1 MDREQV
7 ALDYLENTTPSLTA
21 LAQSIWDHPE
31 IGLMENHAAGL
42 IAGELER
49 NGFSVTREAAGLPT
63 AFIASWGTGGPTIG
77 ILGEYDALPGLSQ
90 KVAPIREPAEAG
102 APGHACGHNLLG
114 TASMGAALA
123 AKHAMEQCQIP
134 GTIRYHG
141 CPAEE
146 TLIGKVF
153 MARAGVFDDI
163 DAMLSWHPS
172 CLNTAKR
179 TINTAL
185 NSFKVNYHGIAAHA
199 AGSPEE
205 GRSAL
210 DGIELM
216 DVGVNFLREHIIQ
229 EARIHYTITHGGQA
243 PNIVPEFAQAWYYV
257 RAPRRDQ
264 VEDIY
269 ARVLDIARGAALM
282 SGTSHDI
289 EFITGCYDTL
299 INTVVSE
306 VLQKKM
312 EKIGPPP
319 FADEDRALA
328 KSLQGTFPEGSI
340 DRVLDRID
348 TTREAV
354 GDLLCEK
361 VVGPIGVGKMMGGS
375 TDVGD
380 VSYIVPTAEITTC
393 CWPIGTPGHSWQ
405 IVASSGSSIGAKGM
419 MLAAKTLALAA
430 LKLET
435 APDILAAARA
445 EFEAATRN
453 KEYISP
459 IPDDV
464 DLQLPQTEK

>member
-7 ALDYLENTTPSLTA
+7 ALDYLENTAPSLTD
-21 LAQSIWDHPE
+21 LAKCIWDHPE
-31 IGLMENHAAGL
+31 IGLMEKHASDL

-49 NGFSVTREAAGLPT
+49 NGFSVTRGSAGIPT
-63 AFIASWGTGGPTIG
+63 AFVASWGTGGPTIG

-90 KVAPIREPAEAG
+90 KVTPIREPVEEG

-114 TASMGAALA
+114 VASMGAALA
-123 AKHAMEQCQIP
+123 AKHAMEHCQIP
-134 GTIRYHG
+134 GTIRYYG

-153 MARAGVFDDI
+153 MARAGVFNDL
-163 DAMLSWHPS
+163 DAVLSWHPS

-179 TINTAL
+179 TVNTAL
-185 NSFKVNYHGIAAHA
+185 NSFRVNYHGIAAHA

-229 EARIHYTITHGGQA
+229 EARIHYTITHGGRA

-269 ARVLDIARGAALM
+269 ARVLDIAKGAALM

-299 INTVVSE
+299 INTVISG

-312 EKIGPPP
+312 EEMGPPP
-319 FADEDRALA
+319 FVDDDRALA
-328 KSLQGTFPEGSI
+328 RSLQETFPQGSI
-340 DRVLDRID
+340 DRSLDRIG
-348 TTREAV
+348 TTREYV
-354 GDLLCEK
+354 GDLLSEK
-361 VVGPIGVGKMMGGS
+361 VLGLIGVDRMMGGS

-380 VSYIVPTAEITTC
+380 VSQVVPTAEITTC

-405 IVASSGSSIGAKGM
+405 IVASSGSGIGAKGM
-419 MLAAKTLALAA
+419 ILAAKTLALAA
-430 LKLET
+430 LELET
-435 APDILAAARA
+435 APDILVAARA
-445 EFEAATRN
+445 EFEATTQN
-453 KEYISP
+453 KEYVSP
-459 IPDDV
+459 IPDGV
-464 DLQLPQTEK
+464 EFQMPQIQI